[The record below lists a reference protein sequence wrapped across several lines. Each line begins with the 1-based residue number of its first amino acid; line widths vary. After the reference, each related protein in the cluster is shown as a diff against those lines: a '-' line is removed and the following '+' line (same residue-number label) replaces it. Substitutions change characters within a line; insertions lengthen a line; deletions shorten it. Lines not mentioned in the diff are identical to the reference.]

1 MSVTITLTMTSMLQ
15 SCILDSMNFFFI
27 FFISALEAKSDVSL
41 NSQKLTLG
49 SRRKLLH
56 IQKVTSLS

>member
-15 SCILDSMNFFFI
+15 SCILDSMN

>member
-15 SCILDSMNFFFI
+15 SCILDSMNFF
-27 FFISALEAKSDVSL
+27 ISALEAKSDLSL

>member
-15 SCILDSMNFFFI
+15 SCILD
-27 FFISALEAKSDVSL
+27 SALEAKSDVSL

-56 IQKVTSLS
+56 IQKVTSLSQNQFCP